1 MRNRKVTQLFAGL
14 MVTALVLTGG
24 VVPPT
29 TSLAA
34 TKTVTIRTQKELRAA
49 LKDPKVTSI
58 VIKTAKGVTF
68 TIKDGDYS
76 DKKLVISSPKATVKN
91 YASFEKIEIRDGNT
105 VYDRGEGNQ
114 IVVKD
119 KNELKLVAGKRAAD
133 VNITVASQSGKIQ
146 IINNAKDS
154 TIVTAADASVVLNQ
168 SANLTVAEGTKLEKL
183 EVKADASITVAKGA
197 EVQNIAVSGAAQNV
211 ALTVDGALANVSI
224 DSKAAVKVGGST
236 TTAVAIKNNAEG
248 AAIESAVKTDVTLGA
263 NAAISFTEGAE
274 GSTVRSEK
282 AEIKPTVDNKT
293 TDKIT
298 VTDAA
303 GKETTIDA
311 GKTSDSGSGTT
322 GGGSSSGGTTGGG
335 STGGGSSS
343 GGSGSGGSS
352 SGGTTGGD
360 TSEDNK
366 VTFSVA
372 IDGEGSLDAL
382 KAGVKLKATAAATA
396 DQAAVFIYEW
406 KLGETVVSTTDS
418 YTIKAED
425 AGKQLVVTATATI
438 NGKQQ
443 TFTHTP
449 FPVIKAEYA
458 SNSYVAQELNVENG
472 CSEADVIKQLPDKI
486 MIYDAE
492 KINTAEV
499 TVSWGGINYDAE
511 TAGTYLFAG
520 NYQLPETWTGVS
532 GQLTAKVTV
541 LKAGAL
547 NYTVSVASGFTH
559 NEDSNGTD
567 TLTQTNENQAA
578 VTLSGTGYDYT
589 ITGSLSK
596 LHSFASSNAAQGEGK
611 WIGLLIDVGA
621 DVKDQLYFGSSESS
635 LSAITDY
642 EDQVATAN
650 QIILWVKADQLANG
664 AITRYMKYGADGTVV
679 PLTIR
684 FENTDVEIRCFDAIA
699 EIDGGT
705 YGSAKEVNDLGLPE
719 TVTAY
724 DTKNESHAVKVTWET
739 PAEYQTNANA
749 GSYGFTAK
757 LADDETVIVPQGV
770 ELPKV
775 HVVIAKAENTTTCGA
790 PTVDESQTT
799 ANSITLTAVSV
810 EGKTVE
816 YACAKTADEP
826 TEGWQ
831 EGVTFTG
838 LDAGTTYYFF
848 ARVKEE
854 QNYLAGAASAGV
866 PATTSK
872 ISGAE
877 ITAMT
882 AAVNQLY
889 VDAGWEGAKTDVT
902 AYGTPTVTADS
913 TDPTK
918 ITVTG
923 DLTYVTGFTGFNTA
937 NPDEQKGHYLTLQ
950 FAAPEGMTELP
961 EGVSVTCGN
970 KTFGKETFDD
980 VNGTKIFS
988 IIYHIKEEGSKTL
1001 TITIDWDGENAT
1013 EYASTTYTLDI
1024 SGLNLNP

>member
-76 DKKLVISSPKATVKN
+76 DKRLVISSPKATVKN
-91 YASFEKIEIRDGNT
+91 YAGFEKIEIRDGNT

-119 KNELKLVAGKRAAD
+119 KNELKLVAGKRATD

-154 TIVTAADASVVLNQ
+154 TIVTAADAGVVLNQ
-168 SANLTVAEGTKLEKL
+168 PANLTVAEGTKLEKL

-211 ALTVDGALANVSI
+211 ALTVDGTLANVSI

-236 TTAVAIKNNAEG
+236 TTAVVIKNNAEG
-248 AAIESAVKTDVTLGA
+248 AAIKSAVKTDVTLGA

-274 GSTVRSEK
+274 GSTVKSEK
-282 AEIKPTVDNKT
+282 AEIKPTVENKT
-293 TDKIT
+293 TDKIK

-311 GKTSDSGSGTT
+311 GKTSDSDSGTT
-322 GGGSSSGGTTGGG
+322 G
-335 STGGGSSS
+335 
-343 GGSGSGGSS
+343 GGSS

-372 IDGEGSLDAL
+372 IDGEGSLDVL

-396 DQAAVFIYEW
+396 DQAAVFTYEW

-425 AGKQLVVTATATI
+425 AGKQLIVTATATI

-449 FPVIKAEYA
+449 LSVIKAEYA
-458 SNSYVAQELNVENG
+458 SNSYVDPALIVKNG
-472 CSEADVIKQLPDKI
+472 CSEEDVIKQLPGTI

-492 KINTAEV
+492 KINSTEV
-499 TVSWGGINYDAE
+499 TVSWGAINYDAD
-511 TAGTYLFAG
+511 TAGTYQFAG
-520 NYQLPETWTGVS
+520 TYQLPETWTGIS

-559 NEDSNGTD
+559 NEDSNGTA

-578 VTLSGTGYDYT
+578 VTLSGSGYDYT

-596 LHSFASSNAAQGEGK
+596 LHSFASSNETQGEGK

-621 DVKDQLYFGSSESS
+621 DVKDQLYFGSSENS
-635 LSAITDY
+635 LSPVTDY
-642 EDQVATAN
+642 EDQVVTAN
-650 QIILWVKADQLANG
+650 QVILWVNANQLANG

-684 FENTDVEIRCFDAIA
+684 FENTDVEISRFDAIA
-699 EIDGGT
+699 DIDGGT
-705 YGSAKEVNDLGLPE
+705 YGNVKKASELGLPE

-724 DTKNESHAVKVTWET
+724 DTKNESHAVKVTWEA
-739 PAEYQTNANA
+739 PAAYKKDADA
-749 GSYGFTAK
+749 GSYEFTAK
-757 LADDETVIVPQGV
+757 LAGNETVIVSQEV
-770 ELPKV
+770 ELPKAN
-775 HVVIAKAENTTTCGA
+775 VVIAKAENTTTCGA
-790 PTVDESQTT
+790 PTVNASQTT
-799 ANSITLTAVSV
+799 ANRITLTEVTV

-816 YACAKTADEP
+816 YACAKTQNAP
-826 TEGWQ
+826 AEGWQ
-831 EGVTFTG
+831 DSVTFTG

-854 QNYLAGAASAGV
+854 QNYLAGTASAGV
-866 PATTSK
+866 SATTSK
-872 ISGAE
+872 ISGAK

-882 AAVNQLY
+882 TEVNQLY
-889 VDAGWEGAKTDVT
+889 VDDGWEGAKTDVT
-902 AYGTPTVTADS
+902 AYGTPTFTTDS
-913 TDPTK
+913 SDPTK

-937 NPDEQKGHYLTLQ
+937 NADEQKGHYLTLQ
-950 FAAPEGMTELP
+950 FAAPEDMTELP
-961 EGVSVTCGN
+961 EGVFVTCGN
-970 KTFGKETFDD
+970 KTFGKDTFDA
-980 VNGTKIFS
+980 VNGTQIFS
-988 IIYHIKEEGSKTL
+988 LIWRIEDTANNK
-1001 TITIDWDGENAT
+1001 TITIDWDGESAT
-1013 EYASTTYTLDI
+1013 EYAPTTYTLDI
-1024 SGLNLNP
+1024 SGLNLTLQS

>member
-183 EVKADASITVAKGA
+183 EVKADASITVAEGA

-236 TTAVAIKNNAEG
+236 TTAIAIKNNAEG

-311 GKTSDSGSGTT
+311 GKTSDSGSSTT
-322 GGGSSSGGTTGGG
+322 GGGSSSGGTTG
-335 STGGGSSS
+335 
-343 GGSGSGGSS
+343 GGSS

-396 DQAAVFIYEW
+396 DQAAVFTYEW
-406 KLGETVVSTTDS
+406 KLGETVVSTIDS

-449 FPVIKAEYA
+449 LPVIKAEYA
-458 SNSYVAQELNVENG
+458 GNNYVDPALSVENG

-486 MIYDAE
+486 MIHDAE

-499 TVSWGGINYDAE
+499 TVSWGAINYDAE
-511 TAGTYLFAG
+511 TAGTYRFAG

-559 NEDSNGTD
+559 NEDSKGTD
-567 TLTQTNENQAA
+567 TLKETNENQAA
-578 VTLSGTGYDYT
+578 VTLSGSGYDYT

-650 QIILWVKADQLANG
+650 QIILWVKADQLTNG

-749 GSYGFTAK
+749 GSYEFTAK

-831 EGVTFTG
+831 EEVT
-838 LDAGTTYYFF
+838 
-848 ARVKEE
+848 
-854 QNYLAGAASAGV
+854 
-866 PATTSK
+866 
-872 ISGAE
+872 
-877 ITAMT
+877 
-882 AAVNQLY
+882 
-889 VDAGWEGAKTDVT
+889 
-902 AYGTPTVTADS
+902 
-913 TDPTK
+913 
-918 ITVTG
+918 
-923 DLTYVTGFTGFNTA
+923 FTGFNTA

-1024 SGLNLNP
+1024 SGLNLNS

>member
-322 GGGSSSGGTTGGG
+322 GGGSSSSGTTG
-335 STGGGSSS
+335 
-343 GGSGSGGSS
+343 GGSS

-382 KAGVKLKATAAATA
+382 KAGVKLKATA
-396 DQAAVFIYEW
+396 
-406 KLGETVVSTTDS
+406 
-418 YTIKAED
+418 
-425 AGKQLVVTATATI
+425 TATI

-449 FPVIKAEYA
+449 LPVIKAEYA
-458 SNSYVAQELNVENG
+458 GNNYVDPTLSVENG

-486 MIYDAE
+486 MIHDAE

-499 TVSWGGINYDAE
+499 TVSWGAINYDAE
-511 TAGTYLFAG
+511 TAGTYRFAG

-532 GQLTAKVTV
+532 SQLTANVTV
-541 LKAGAL
+541 LEAGAL

-559 NEDSNGTD
+559 NEDSKGTD
-567 TLTQTNENQAA
+567 TLKETNENQAA
-578 VTLSGTGYDYT
+578 VTLSGSGYDYT

-650 QIILWVKADQLANG
+650 QIILWVKVDQLANG

-739 PAEYQTNANA
+739 PAEYQANANA
-749 GSYGFTAK
+749 GSYEFTAK

-902 AYGTPTVTADS
+902 AYGTPIVT
-913 TDPTK
+913 TDPTDATK

-1024 SGLNLNP
+1024 SGLNLNPQG

>member
-1 MRNRKVTQLFAGL
+1 M
-14 MVTALVLTGG
+14 
-24 VVPPT
+24 
-29 TSLAA
+29 
-34 TKTVTIRTQKELRAA
+34 TVTIRTQKELRAA

-154 TIVTAADASVVLNQ
+154 TIVTAADVSVVLNQ

-352 SGGTTGGD
+352 SGGTTGGGSSSGGTTGGD

-396 DQAAVFIYEW
+396 DQAAVFTYEW

-449 FPVIKAEYA
+449 LPVIKAEYA
-458 SNSYVAQELNVENG
+458 GNNYVDPALSVENG

-486 MIYDAE
+486 MIHDAE

-499 TVSWGGINYDAE
+499 TVSWGAINYDAE
-511 TAGTYLFAG
+511 TAGTYRFAG

-532 GQLTAKVTV
+532 SQLTANVTV
-541 LKAGAL
+541 LEAGAL

-559 NEDSNGTD
+559 NEDSKGTD
-567 TLTQTNENQAA
+567 TLKETNENQAA
-578 VTLSGTGYDYT
+578 VTLSGSGYDYT

-749 GSYGFTAK
+749 GSYEFTAK

-816 YACAKTADEP
+816 YACAKTADAP
-826 TEGWQ
+826 AEGWQ
-831 EGVTFTG
+831 DSDTFTG

-854 QNYLAGAASAGV
+854 QNYLAGAASDGV
-866 PATTSK
+866 SATTSK
-872 ISGAE
+872 ISGAT

-882 AAVNQLY
+882 ADTYDLLY
-889 VDAGWEGAKTDVT
+889 KDWDGAQKDVT
-902 AYGTPTVTADS
+902 AYGTPTFTTDS
-913 TDPTK
+913 SDPTK

-937 NPDEQKGHYLTLQ
+937 KPEEQEGHYLTLQ
-950 FAAPEGMTELP
+950 FAAPEGITED
-961 EGVSVTCGN
+961 VSVTCGN
-970 KTFGKETFDD
+970 KTFGKDTFDD
-980 VNGTKIFS
+980 VNGAKIFS
-988 IIYHIKEEGSKTL
+988 LIWRIEDTANNK

-1024 SGLNLNP
+1024 SGLNLNPEG

>member
-1 MRNRKVTQLFAGL
+1 M
-14 MVTALVLTGG
+14 
-24 VVPPT
+24 
-29 TSLAA
+29 
-34 TKTVTIRTQKELRAA
+34 
-49 LKDPKVTSI
+49 
-58 VIKTAKGVTF
+58 IKTAKGVTF

-197 EVQNIAVSGAAQNV
+197 
-211 ALTVDGALANVSI
+211 
-224 DSKAAVKVGGST
+224 
-236 TTAVAIKNNAEG
+236 
-248 AAIESAVKTDVTLGA
+248 AIESAVKTDVTLGA

-274 GSTVRSEK
+274 GSMVRSEK

-352 SGGTTGGD
+352 SGGTTGGGSSSGGTTGGD

-396 DQAAVFIYEW
+396 DQAAVFTYEW

-449 FPVIKAEYA
+449 LPVIKAEYA
-458 SNSYVAQELNVENG
+458 GNNYVDPALSVENG

-486 MIYDAE
+486 MIHDAE

-499 TVSWGGINYDAE
+499 TVSWGAINYDAE
-511 TAGTYLFAG
+511 TAGTYRFAG

-532 GQLTAKVTV
+532 SQLTANVTV
-541 LKAGAL
+541 LEAGAL

-559 NEDSNGTD
+559 NEDSKGTD
-567 TLTQTNENQAA
+567 TLKETNENQAA
-578 VTLSGTGYDYT
+578 VTLSGSGYDYT

-635 LSAITDY
+635 LSAIADY

-749 GSYGFTAK
+749 GSYEFTAK

-838 LDAGTTYYFF
+838 
-848 ARVKEE
+848 
-854 QNYLAGAASAGV
+854 
-866 PATTSK
+866 
-872 ISGAE
+872 
-877 ITAMT
+877 
-882 AAVNQLY
+882 
-889 VDAGWEGAKTDVT
+889 
-902 AYGTPTVTADS
+902 
-913 TDPTK
+913 
-918 ITVTG
+918 
-923 DLTYVTGFTGFNTA
+923 FNTA
-937 NPDEQKGHYLTLQ
+937 KPEEQKGHYLTLQ

-980 VNGTKIFS
+980 VNGAKIFS

-1013 EYASTTYTLDI
+1013 EYAPTTYTLDI
-1024 SGLNLNP
+1024 SGLNLNPQG

>member
-1 MRNRKVTQLFAGL
+1 M
-14 MVTALVLTGG
+14 
-24 VVPPT
+24 
-29 TSLAA
+29 
-34 TKTVTIRTQKELRAA
+34 
-49 LKDPKVTSI
+49 
-58 VIKTAKGVTF
+58 IKTAKGVTF

-343 GGSGSGGSS
+343 GGTTGGGSS
-352 SGGTTGGD
+352 FGGTTGGD

-372 IDGEGSLDAL
+372 IDGEGSLDTL

-396 DQAAVFIYEW
+396 DQAAVFTYEW
-406 KLGETVVSTTDS
+406 KLGETVVSITDS
-418 YTIKAED
+418 YMIKAED

-449 FPVIKAEYA
+449 LPVIKAEYA
-458 SNSYVAQELNVENG
+458 GNNYVDPALSVENG

-486 MIYDAE
+486 MIHDAE

-499 TVSWGGINYDAE
+499 TVSWGAINYDAE
-511 TAGTYLFAG
+511 TAGTYRFAG

-532 GQLTAKVTV
+532 SQLTANVTV
-541 LKAGAL
+541 LEAGAL

-559 NEDSNGTD
+559 NEDSKGTD
-567 TLTQTNENQAA
+567 TLKETNENQAA
-578 VTLSGTGYDYT
+578 VTLSGSGYDYT

-684 FENTDVEIRCFDAIA
+684 FENTDVEISRFDAIA
-699 EIDGGT
+699 DIDGGT
-705 YGSAKEVNDLGLPE
+705 YGSAKEVKDLGLPE

-724 DTKNESHAVKVTWET
+724 DTKNESHAVKVTWEA

-749 GSYGFTAK
+749 GSYEFTAK

-775 HVVIAKAENTTTCGA
+775 HVVIAKAENTTACGA
-790 PTVDESQTT
+790 PTVNERQTT
-799 ANSITLTAVSV
+799 ADSITLTAVTV
-810 EGKTVE
+810 EGKIVE
-816 YACAKTADEP
+816 YACAKTTDAP
-826 TEGWQ
+826 AEGWQ
-831 EGVTFTG
+831 DSVTFTG

-877 ITAMT
+877 ITAMM
-882 AAVNQLY
+882 AATYDFYNAW
-889 VDAGWEGAKTDVT
+889 AGAPQEVT

-937 NPDEQKGHYLTLQ
+937 KPEEQEGHYLTLQ
-950 FAAPEGMTELP
+950 FAAPEGITED
-961 EGVSVTCGN
+961 VSVTCGN
-970 KTFGKETFDD
+970 KTFGKDTFDD
-980 VNGTKIFS
+980 VNGAKIFS
-988 IIYHIKEEGSKTL
+988 LIWRIEDTANNK

-1024 SGLNLNP
+1024 SGLNLNPQG

>member
-1 MRNRKVTQLFAGL
+1 MKMRNRKVTQLFAGF

-322 GGGSSSGGTTGGG
+322 GGGSSSSGT
-335 STGGGSSS
+335 TGGGSSS
-343 GGSGSGGSS
+343 GGTTGGGSS

-396 DQAAVFIYEW
+396 DQAAVFTYEW

-449 FPVIKAEYA
+449 LPVIKAEYA
-458 SNSYVAQELNVENG
+458 GNNYVDPALSVENG

-486 MIYDAE
+486 MIHDAE

-499 TVSWGGINYDAE
+499 TVSWGAINYDAE
-511 TAGTYLFAG
+511 TAGTYRFAG

-532 GQLTAKVTV
+532 SQLTANVTV
-541 LKAGAL
+541 LEAGAL

-559 NEDSNGTD
+559 NEDSKGTD
-567 TLTQTNENQAA
+567 TLTETNENQAA
-578 VTLSGTGYDYT
+578 VTLSGSGYDYT

-596 LHSFASSNAAQGEGK
+596 LHSFVSSDAAQGEGK

-621 DVKDQLYFGSSESS
+621 DVKDQLYFGSSES
-635 LSAITDY
+635 LSVITDY

-699 EIDGGT
+699 EINGGT
-705 YGSAKEVNDLGLPE
+705 YGSAKEVTDLGLPE

-724 DTKNESHAVKVTWET
+724 DTKNESHAVKVTWEPT
-739 PAEYQTNANA
+739 AEYQTDANA
-749 GSYGFTAK
+749 GSYEFTAK
-757 LADDETVIVPQGV
+757 LADDETVIVPQEV

-775 HVVIAKAENTTTCGA
+775 HVVIAKAENTTTCGD
-790 PTVDESQTT
+790 PTVVESQTT

-826 TEGWQ
+826 IEGWQ
-831 EGVTFTG
+831 EGVAFTG

-872 ISGAE
+872 ISEAV

-882 AAVNQLY
+882 PEVNQLY
-889 VDAGWEGAKTDVT
+889 VDAGWAGAKTDV
-902 AYGTPTVTADS
+902 ADYGTPIVAADP
-913 TDPTK
+913 TDATK
-918 ITVTG
+918 ITITG
-923 DLTYVTGFTGFNTA
+923 KLTYVTDFTGFNTA
-937 NPDEQKGHYLTLQ
+937 NADEQKGHYLTLQ
-950 FAAPEGMTELP
+950 FAAPESMTKLP
-961 EGVSVTCGN
+961 EDVSVTCGN
-970 KTFGKETFDD
+970 KTFGKGTFDV

-1001 TITIDWDGENAT
+1001 TITIDWDGENGT

-1024 SGLNLNP
+1024 RGLTLSEKDA

>member
-119 KNELKLVAGKRAAD
+119 KNELKLVAGK
-133 VNITVASQSGKIQ
+133 
-146 IINNAKDS
+146 
-154 TIVTAADASVVLNQ
+154 
-168 SANLTVAEGTKLEKL
+168 
-183 EVKADASITVAKGA
+183 
-197 EVQNIAVSGAAQNV
+197 
-211 ALTVDGALANVSI
+211 
-224 DSKAAVKVGGST
+224 
-236 TTAVAIKNNAEG
+236 
-248 AAIESAVKTDVTLGA
+248 
-263 NAAISFTEGAE
+263 
-274 GSTVRSEK
+274 
-282 AEIKPTVDNKT
+282 
-293 TDKIT
+293 
-298 VTDAA
+298 
-303 GKETTIDA
+303 ETTIDA

-322 GGGSSSGGTTGGG
+322 G
-335 STGGGSSS
+335 
-343 GGSGSGGSS
+343 GGSS

-396 DQAAVFIYEW
+396 DQAAVFTYEW

-449 FPVIKAEYA
+449 LPVIKAEYVG
-458 SNSYVAQELNVENG
+458 NNYVDPALSVENG

-499 TVSWGGINYDAE
+499 TVSWGAINYDAE
-511 TAGTYLFAG
+511 TAGTYRFAG

-532 GQLTAKVTV
+532 SQLTANVTV
-541 LKAGAL
+541 LEAGAL

-559 NEDSNGTD
+559 NEDSKETD
-567 TLTQTNENQAA
+567 TLKETNENQAA
-578 VTLSGTGYDYT
+578 VTLSGSGYDYT

-642 EDQVATAN
+642 EDQVATVN

-684 FENTDVEIRCFDAIA
+684 FENTDVEISRFDAIA
-699 EIDGGT
+699 DIDGGT
-705 YGSAKEVNDLGLPE
+705 YGSAKEVKDLGLPE

-749 GSYGFTAK
+749 GSYEFTAK
-757 LADDETVIVPQGV
+757 LADGETVIVPQGV
-770 ELPKV
+770 EFPKV
-775 HVVIAKAENTTTCGA
+775 HVVIAKAENTTICGA

-799 ANSITLTAVSV
+799 ANSITLSEVTV

-816 YACAKTADEP
+816 YACAKTTDAP
-826 TEGWQ
+826 AEGWQ
-831 EGVTFTG
+831 DSVTFTG

-854 QNYLAGAASAGV
+854 QNYLAGAASDGV
-866 PATTSK
+866 SATTSK

-882 AAVNQLY
+882 ADTYDLLY
-889 VDAGWEGAKTDVT
+889 KDWDGAQKDVT
-902 AYGTPTVTADS
+902 AYGTPTFTTDS
-913 TDPTK
+913 SDPTK

-937 NPDEQKGHYLTLQ
+937 KPEEQEGHYLTLQ
-950 FAAPEGMTELP
+950 FAAPEGMTED
-961 EGVSVTCGN
+961 VSVICGN
-970 KTFGKETFDD
+970 KTFGKDTFDN

-988 IIYHIKEEGSKTL
+988 LIWRIEDTANNK

-1024 SGLNLNP
+1024 GGLILNSQG

>member
-119 KNELKLVAGKRAAD
+119 KNELKLVAGKRATD

-248 AAIESAVKTDVTLGA
+248 AVIESAVKTDVTLGA

-274 GSTVRSEK
+274 GSTVKSEK
-282 AEIKPTVDNKT
+282 AEIKPTVENKT
-293 TDKIT
+293 TDKIK

-335 STGGGSSS
+335 S
-343 GGSGSGGSS
+343 S
-352 SGGTTGGD
+352 SGGTTGDD

-396 DQAAVFIYEW
+396 DQAAVFTYEW

-449 FPVIKAEYA
+449 LPVIKAEYA
-458 SNSYVAQELNVENG
+458 GNNYVDPALSVENG

-486 MIYDAE
+486 MIHDAE

-499 TVSWGGINYDAE
+499 TVSWGAINYDAE
-511 TAGTYLFAG
+511 TAGTYRFAG

-532 GQLTAKVTV
+532 SQLTANVTV
-541 LKAGAL
+541 LEAGAL

-559 NEDSNGTD
+559 NEDSKGTD
-567 TLTQTNENQAA
+567 TLKETNENQAA

-596 LHSFASSNAAQGEGK
+596 LNSFESSNAVQGAGK

-621 DVKDQLYFGSSESS
+621 DVKDQLYFGSSENS
-635 LSAITDY
+635 LSPVTDY

-650 QIILWVKADQLANG
+650 QIILWVKADQLANK

-684 FENTDVEIRCFDAIA
+684 FENTDVEISRFDAIA

-719 TVTAY
+719 IVTAY
-724 DTKNESHAVKVTWET
+724 DTKNESHAVKVTWQA

-749 GSYGFTAK
+749 GSYEFTAK

-831 EGVTFTG
+831 DSVT
-838 LDAGTTYYFF
+838 
-848 ARVKEE
+848 
-854 QNYLAGAASAGV
+854 
-866 PATTSK
+866 
-872 ISGAE
+872 
-877 ITAMT
+877 
-882 AAVNQLY
+882 
-889 VDAGWEGAKTDVT
+889 
-902 AYGTPTVTADS
+902 
-913 TDPTK
+913 
-918 ITVTG
+918 
-923 DLTYVTGFTGFNTA
+923 FTGFNTA
-937 NPDEQKGHYLTLQ
+937 NPDEQEGHYLTLQ

-1024 SGLNLNP
+1024 SGLNLNPEG

>member
-1 MRNRKVTQLFAGL
+1 M
-14 MVTALVLTGG
+14 
-24 VVPPT
+24 
-29 TSLAA
+29 
-34 TKTVTIRTQKELRAA
+34 
-49 LKDPKVTSI
+49 
-58 VIKTAKGVTF
+58 
-68 TIKDGDYS
+68 
-76 DKKLVISSPKATVKN
+76 
-91 YASFEKIEIRDGNT
+91 
-105 VYDRGEGNQ
+105 
-114 IVVKD
+114 
-119 KNELKLVAGKRAAD
+119 
-133 VNITVASQSGKIQ
+133 
-146 IINNAKDS
+146 
-154 TIVTAADASVVLNQ
+154 
-168 SANLTVAEGTKLEKL
+168 
-183 EVKADASITVAKGA
+183 
-197 EVQNIAVSGAAQNV
+197 
-211 ALTVDGALANVSI
+211 
-224 DSKAAVKVGGST
+224 
-236 TTAVAIKNNAEG
+236 
-248 AAIESAVKTDVTLGA
+248 
-263 NAAISFTEGAE
+263 
-274 GSTVRSEK
+274 
-282 AEIKPTVDNKT
+282 
-293 TDKIT
+293 
-298 VTDAA
+298 
-303 GKETTIDA
+303 
-311 GKTSDSGSGTT
+311 
-322 GGGSSSGGTTGGG
+322 
-335 STGGGSSS
+335 
-343 GGSGSGGSS
+343 
-352 SGGTTGGD
+352 
-360 TSEDNK
+360 
-366 VTFSVA
+366 
-372 IDGEGSLDAL
+372 
-382 KAGVKLKATAAATA
+382 KLKATAAATA
-396 DQAAVFIYEW
+396 DQAAVFTYEW

-449 FPVIKAEYA
+449 LPVIKAEYA
-458 SNSYVAQELNVENG
+458 GNNYVDPALSVENG

-486 MIYDAE
+486 MIHDAE

-499 TVSWGGINYDAE
+499 TVSWGAINYDAE
-511 TAGTYLFAG
+511 TAGTYRFAG

-532 GQLTAKVTV
+532 SQLTANVTV
-541 LKAGAL
+541 LEAGAL

-559 NEDSNGTD
+559 NEDSKGTD
-567 TLTQTNENQAA
+567 TLKETNENQAA
-578 VTLSGTGYDYT
+578 VTLSGSGYDYT

-621 DVKDQLYFGSSESS
+621 DVKDQLYFGSSESN

-664 AITRYMKYGADGTVV
+664 AIRRYMKYGADGTVV

-749 GSYGFTAK
+749 GSYEFTAK

-838 LDAGTTYYFF
+838 LDAGTAYYFF

-902 AYGTPTVTADS
+902 AYGTPIVT
-913 TDPTK
+913 TDPTDTTK
-918 ITVTG
+918 ITITG

-1024 SGLNLNP
+1024 SGLNLNPQG

>member
-1 MRNRKVTQLFAGL
+1 M
-14 MVTALVLTGG
+14 
-24 VVPPT
+24 
-29 TSLAA
+29 
-34 TKTVTIRTQKELRAA
+34 TVTIRTQKELRAA

-154 TIVTAADASVVLNQ
+154 TIVTAADVSVVLNQ

-352 SGGTTGGD
+352 SGGTTGGGSSSGGTTGGD

-396 DQAAVFIYEW
+396 DQAAVFTYEW

-449 FPVIKAEYA
+449 LPVIKAEYA
-458 SNSYVAQELNVENG
+458 GNNYVDPALSVENG

-486 MIYDAE
+486 MIHDAE

-499 TVSWGGINYDAE
+499 TVSWGAINYDAE
-511 TAGTYLFAG
+511 TAGTYRFAG

-532 GQLTAKVTV
+532 SQLTANVTV
-541 LKAGAL
+541 LEAGAL

-559 NEDSNGTD
+559 NEDSKGTD
-567 TLTQTNENQAA
+567 TLKETNENQAA
-578 VTLSGTGYDYT
+578 VTLSGSGYDYT

-749 GSYGFTAK
+749 GSYEFTAK

-838 LDAGTTYYFF
+838 LDAGTPYYFF

-882 AAVNQLY
+882 AATYDFYNAW
-889 VDAGWEGAKTDVT
+889 AGAPQEVT

-918 ITVTG
+918 ITITG

-950 FAAPEGMTELP
+950 FAAPEGMTED
-961 EGVSVTCGN
+961 VSVICGN
-970 KTFGKETFDD
+970 KTFGKDTFDN

-988 IIYHIKEEGSKTL
+988 LIWRIEDTANNK

-1024 SGLNLNP
+1024 GGLILNSQG

>member
-76 DKKLVISSPKATVKN
+76 DKKLVISSSKATVKN

-263 NAAISFTEGAE
+263 NAAISFTEGPE

-335 STGGGSSS
+335 SSSS
-343 GGSGSGGSS
+343 
-352 SGGTTGGD
+352 GTTGGD

-382 KAGVKLKATAAATA
+382 KAGVKLKATA
-396 DQAAVFIYEW
+396 
-406 KLGETVVSTTDS
+406 
-418 YTIKAED
+418 
-425 AGKQLVVTATATI
+425 TATI

-449 FPVIKAEYA
+449 LPVIKAEYA
-458 SNSYVAQELNVENG
+458 GNNYVDPALSVENG

-486 MIYDAE
+486 MIHDAE

-499 TVSWGGINYDAE
+499 TVSWGAINYDAE
-511 TAGTYLFAG
+511 TAGTYRFAG

-532 GQLTAKVTV
+532 SQLTANVTV
-541 LKAGAL
+541 LEAGAL

-559 NEDSNGTD
+559 NEDSKGTD
-567 TLTQTNENQAA
+567 TLKETNENQAA
-578 VTLSGTGYDYT
+578 VTLSGSGYDYT

-684 FENTDVEIRCFDAIA
+684 FENTDVEISRFDAIA
-699 EIDGGT
+699 DIDGGT

-719 TVTAY
+719 TITAY

-749 GSYGFTAK
+749 GSYEFTAK

-816 YACAKTADEP
+816 YACAKTTDAP

-831 EGVTFTG
+831 DSVT
-838 LDAGTTYYFF
+838 
-848 ARVKEE
+848 
-854 QNYLAGAASAGV
+854 
-866 PATTSK
+866 
-872 ISGAE
+872 
-877 ITAMT
+877 
-882 AAVNQLY
+882 
-889 VDAGWEGAKTDVT
+889 
-902 AYGTPTVTADS
+902 
-913 TDPTK
+913 
-918 ITVTG
+918 
-923 DLTYVTGFTGFNTA
+923 FTGFNTA

-1024 SGLNLNP
+1024 SGLNLNPQG

>member
-236 TTAVAIKNNAEG
+236 TMAVAIKNNAEG

-274 GSTVRSEK
+274 GSTVKSEK

-293 TDKIT
+293 TDKIK

-335 STGGGSSS
+335 TTG
-343 GGSGSGGSS
+343 
-352 SGGTTGGD
+352 GGTTGDD

-396 DQAAVFIYEW
+396 DQAAVFTYEW

-449 FPVIKAEYA
+449 LPVIKAEYA
-458 SNSYVAQELNVENG
+458 GNNYVDPALSVENG

-486 MIYDAE
+486 MIHDAE

-499 TVSWGGINYDAE
+499 TVSWGAINYDAE
-511 TAGTYLFAG
+511 TAGTYRFAG

-532 GQLTAKVTV
+532 SQLTANVTV
-541 LKAGAL
+541 LEAGAL

-559 NEDSNGTD
+559 NEDSKGTD
-567 TLTQTNENQAA
+567 TLKETNENQAA
-578 VTLSGTGYDYT
+578 VTLSGSGYDYT

-749 GSYGFTAK
+749 GSYEFTAK

-816 YACAKTADEP
+816 YACAKTADAP
-826 TEGWQ
+826 AEGWQ
-831 EGVTFTG
+831 DSDTFTG

-854 QNYLAGAASAGV
+854 QNYLAGAASDGV
-866 PATTSK
+866 SATTSK
-872 ISGAE
+872 ISGAT

-882 AAVNQLY
+882 ADTYDLLY
-889 VDAGWEGAKTDVT
+889 KDWDGAQKDVT
-902 AYGTPTVTADS
+902 AYGTPTFTTDS
-913 TDPTK
+913 SDPTK

-937 NPDEQKGHYLTLQ
+937 KPEEQEGHYLTLQ
-950 FAAPEGMTELP
+950 FAAPEGITED
-961 EGVSVTCGN
+961 VSVTCGN
-970 KTFGKETFDD
+970 KTFGKDTFDD
-980 VNGTKIFS
+980 VNGAKIFS
-988 IIYHIKEEGSKTL
+988 LIWRIEDTANNK

-1024 SGLNLNP
+1024 SGLNLNPEG

>member
-1 MRNRKVTQLFAGL
+1 M
-14 MVTALVLTGG
+14 
-24 VVPPT
+24 
-29 TSLAA
+29 
-34 TKTVTIRTQKELRAA
+34 
-49 LKDPKVTSI
+49 
-58 VIKTAKGVTF
+58 
-68 TIKDGDYS
+68 
-76 DKKLVISSPKATVKN
+76 
-91 YASFEKIEIRDGNT
+91 
-105 VYDRGEGNQ
+105 
-114 IVVKD
+114 
-119 KNELKLVAGKRAAD
+119 
-133 VNITVASQSGKIQ
+133 
-146 IINNAKDS
+146 
-154 TIVTAADASVVLNQ
+154 TAADASVVLNQ

-352 SGGTTGGD
+352 SGGTTGGGSSSGGTTGGGSSSGGTTGGD

-449 FPVIKAEYA
+449 LPVIKAEYA
-458 SNSYVAQELNVENG
+458 GNNYVDPALSVENG

-486 MIYDAE
+486 MIHDAE

-499 TVSWGGINYDAE
+499 TVSWGAINYDAE
-511 TAGTYLFAG
+511 TAGTYRFAG

-532 GQLTAKVTV
+532 SQLTANVTV
-541 LKAGAL
+541 LEAGAL

-559 NEDSNGTD
+559 NEDSKGTD
-567 TLTQTNENQAA
+567 TLKETNENQAA
-578 VTLSGTGYDYT
+578 VTLSGSGYDYT

-749 GSYGFTAK
+749 GSYEFTAK
-757 LADDETVIVPQGV
+757 LADDETVIVPQAV

-831 EGVTFTG
+831 DSDTFTG

-854 QNYLAGAASAGV
+854 QNYLAGAASDGV
-866 PATTSK
+866 SATTSK

-877 ITAMT
+877 IAAMT

-902 AYGTPTVTADS
+902 AYGTPIVT
-913 TDPTK
+913 TDPTDATK

-988 IIYHIKEEGSKTL
+988 IIYHIKEEGSKTF

-1024 SGLNLNP
+1024 SGLNLNPQG

>member
-1 MRNRKVTQLFAGL
+1 M
-14 MVTALVLTGG
+14 
-24 VVPPT
+24 
-29 TSLAA
+29 
-34 TKTVTIRTQKELRAA
+34 
-49 LKDPKVTSI
+49 
-58 VIKTAKGVTF
+58 IKTAKGMTF

-298 VTDAA
+298 VIDAA

-311 GKTSDSGSGTT
+311 GKTSDSGSSTT
-322 GGGSSSGGTTGGG
+322 GGGSSSGGTTG
-335 STGGGSSS
+335 
-343 GGSGSGGSS
+343 GGSS

-382 KAGVKLKATAAATA
+382 KAGVKLKATA
-396 DQAAVFIYEW
+396 
-406 KLGETVVSTTDS
+406 
-418 YTIKAED
+418 
-425 AGKQLVVTATATI
+425 TATI

-449 FPVIKAEYA
+449 LPVIKAEYA
-458 SNSYVAQELNVENG
+458 GNNYVDPALSVENG

-486 MIYDAE
+486 MIHDAE

-499 TVSWGGINYDAE
+499 TVSWGAINYDAE
-511 TAGTYLFAG
+511 TAGTYRFAG

-532 GQLTAKVTV
+532 SQLTANVTV
-541 LKAGAL
+541 LEAGAL

-559 NEDSNGTD
+559 NEDSKGTD
-567 TLTQTNENQAA
+567 TLKETNENQAA
-578 VTLSGTGYDYT
+578 VTLSGSGYDYT

-684 FENTDVEIRCFDAIA
+684 FENTDVEIRRFDAIA

-749 GSYGFTAK
+749 GSYEFTAK

-799 ANSITLTAVSV
+799 ANSITLTEVSV
-810 EGKTVE
+810 EGKIVE

-831 EGVTFTG
+831 EGDTFTG

-902 AYGTPTVTADS
+902 AYGTPIVT
-913 TDPTK
+913 TDPTDATK
-918 ITVTG
+918 ITITG

-937 NPDEQKGHYLTLQ
+937 KPEEQEGHYLTLQ
-950 FAAPEGMTELP
+950 FAAPEGMTED
-961 EGVSVTCGN
+961 VSVICGN
-970 KTFGKETFDD
+970 KTFGKDTFDN

-988 IIYHIKEEGSKTL
+988 LIWRIEDTANNK

-1024 SGLNLNP
+1024 GGLILNSQG